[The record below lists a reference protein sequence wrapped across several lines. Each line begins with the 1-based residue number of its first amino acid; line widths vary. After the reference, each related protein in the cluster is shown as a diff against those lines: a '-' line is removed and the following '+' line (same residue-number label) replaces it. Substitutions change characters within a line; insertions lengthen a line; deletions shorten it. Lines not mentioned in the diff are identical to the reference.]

1 MRAVL
6 ILPREVNL
14 TSGTNPIIVGDIKDG
29 GSKTVNWAVLFLKN
43 GTYTVQVQASGYDS
57 NGMTCTMS
65 RSKTITVS
73 ESSPLPWEFYTILV
87 AVGIILALAVAV
99 LLTRQRRRRAGTV

>member
-6 ILPREVNL
+6 ILPKEANL
-14 TSGTNPIIVGDIKDG
+14 TSGTNPIFVGDIKDG
-29 GSKTVNWAVLFLKN
+29 GSKTASWAVLFPKN

-65 RSKTITVS
+65 QSKTVTVN
-73 ESSPLPWEFYTILV
+73 ESSPPPWEFYTILV
-87 AVGIILALAVAV
+87 AVGIILALAVV
-99 LLTRQRRRRAGTV
+99 GLLTRQRRRRAGTL